1 MQPAPEKPVLARGPA
16 QEKPVL
22 ARNFPKRECK
32 DARESGAQVWSCRA
46 LSKHANFLT
55 SMPKFTLVVYK
66 RTLSKERKV
75 DALTRSGKTGAGC

>member
-22 ARNFPKRECK
+22 VRNYPKRKCK
-32 DARESGAQVWSCRA
+32 SARESGAQMWSCRA
-46 LSKHANFLT
+46 LNKHANFLT
-55 SMPKFTLVVYK
+55 NMPKFTLIGHMG
-66 RTLSKERKV
+66 TLSKERKV